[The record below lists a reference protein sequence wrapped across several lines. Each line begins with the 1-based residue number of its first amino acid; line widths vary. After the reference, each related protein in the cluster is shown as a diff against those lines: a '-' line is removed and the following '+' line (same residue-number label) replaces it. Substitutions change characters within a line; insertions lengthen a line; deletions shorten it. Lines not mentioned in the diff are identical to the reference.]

1 MLVLLIDLTMQNSD
15 VEDTIFPSNYSII
28 AGDKL
33 IDLSTPLVMGI
44 VNVTPDSFYSGSR
57 SESVNEIL
65 TRVNDMLNN
74 GASILDIGG
83 YSSRP
88 GATDISIEDEIARIQ
103 PAINAISKEFP
114 DAIISIDTFRSEV
127 AKTAIEEGAQ
137 MINDISGF
145 GIDPK
150 IADVAGYY
158 GIPYILMH
166 IQGTPQNMQEN
177 VEYNNLFGDISKY
190 FSKKIKILES
200 KGVKDIILDPGFGF
214 SKTIDQNYE
223 LLDCL
228 EHFRFL
234 ERPILAGLSRKSMIY
249 KKLGITPEES
259 LEGTIA
265 LNKIA
270 LLKGAK
276 ILRVHDVMEA
286 VELIVR

>member
-1 MLVLLIDLTMQNSD
+1 MQNSD
-15 VEDTIFPSNYSII
+15 VEGTIFPSNYSIVT
-28 AGDKL
+28 GDKL

-74 GASILDIGG
+74 GAGILDIGG

-88 GATDISIEDEIARIQ
+88 GATDISIEDETARIR
-103 PAINAISKEFP
+103 PAISAISKEFP
-114 DAIISIDTFRSEV
+114 EAVISIDTFRSEV
-127 AKTAIEEGAQ
+127 AKIAIEEGAHL
-137 MINDISGF
+137 INDISGF

-150 IADVAGYY
+150 IADTAGHY

-166 IQGTPQNMQEN
+166 MRGTPQNMQEN
-177 VEYNNLFGDISKY
+177 VTYNNLFGDISKY
-190 FSKKIKILES
+190 FSEKIKILES

-214 SKTIDQNYE
+214 SKTLDQNYE

-234 ERPILAGLSRKSMIY
+234 EHPILAGLSRKSMIY
-249 KKLGITPEES
+249 KKLGITPEKS

-265 LNKIA
+265 LNKVA
-270 LLKGAK
+270 LRKGAK
-276 ILRVHDVMEA
+276 ILRVHDVKEA
-286 VELIVR
+286 AYLIDNL